1 MSGWRGARAA
11 LSLVVALGA
20 CAPAPH
26 TPPAAPGQCART
38 PGDAPVVA
46 AKAPPAATPARAADA
61 EAGPGAQRLARLG
74 SCPLESGETLRDCVV
89 GYRTFGALDAARSN
103 VIVWPTWFTGRSA
116 AVGAFARDKLIDT
129 GKYHL
134 IVVDALADGVS
145 SSPSNS
151 PSQARLAYPKIS
163 MRDMVESQRRLLVE
177 HLGLR
182 HVRAVAG
189 ISMGGM
195 LAFQWAV
202 SQPDFMDAIVPI
214 VGSPRLTSHDL
225 LLWSA
230 ELHALEA
237 DVAYAQGN
245 YQGAPTLRAVLDIHQ
260 LALTTPG
267 YRSRETSRERFPAWL
282 AEAEADPGFDWN
294 DWRRQLEA
302 MLAHD
307 VSAPFGGSMDAAAKR
322 VRARALVVVAEHD
335 HAVNPAPALEL
346 AAKLGASTFVLKS
359 PCAHLAPGCEESAA
373 LRGAIDAFLS
383 AR

>member
-1 MSGWRGARAA
+1 MSPWPAHAA
-11 LSLVVALGA
+11 VVALVVALGA
-20 CAPAPH
+20 CATGPR

-38 PGDAPVVA
+38 VG
-46 AKAPPAATPARAADA
+46 PAEALAVTPPARAPQAAAPD
-61 EAGPGAQRLARLG
+61 GQRLARLG
-74 SCPLESGETLRDCVV
+74 SCALESGEPLRDCVV

-145 SSPSNS
+145 TSPSNS
-151 PSQARLAYPKIS
+151 PSQARLAFPKIGI
-163 MRDMVESQRRLLVE
+163 RDMVESQHRLLVE
-177 HLGLR
+177 HLGIR

-195 LAFQWAV
+195 LTFQWAV
-202 SQPDFMDAIVPI
+202 SHPDFMDAIVPI

-237 DVAYAQGN
+237 DAAYAQGN
-245 YQGAPTLRAVLDIHQ
+245 YQGAPILRAVLDIHQ
-260 LALTTPG
+260 LALTTPA

-307 VSAPFGGSMDAAAKR
+307 VSAPLGGSMDEVAKR
-322 VRARALVVVAEHD
+322 VRARALVVVAEQD

-346 AAKLGASTFVLKS
+346 AGKLGAATFVLKS